1 MSDEVHNYDHG
12 SFYLQFKRC
21 TIQVVIADCIRLKE
35 FLVKTDGN
43 EVALS
48 FLFFSSNFCPQ
59 LKNQAPELG
68 LSFFF
73 FFFSD
78 LKVHLRVTELASKGS
93 HSESESWRPFHPP
106 PAVSSPGMDTAKK
119 QQSFRRSGQ
128 LPNLSI

>member
-73 FFFSD
+73 FFFRFEGTSASD
-78 LKVHLRVTELASKGS
+78 RAGFKGK
-93 HSESESWRPFHPP
+93 PF
-106 PAVSSPGMDTAKK
+106 
-119 QQSFRRSGQ
+119 RE
-128 LPNLSI
+128 